1 MLFGSVNLV
10 NENIWDKGR
19 LWSDLSPIKRGVQNF
34 VSIQTNYI
42 QTAIVLFWYWNILGK
57 VTKARAMSLERVFK
71 ETVDISSRFKKLG
84 SAAAP
89 QDFGI
94 SGSGWWPRSPSLQA
108 LEVSTSF
115 QALSRSGWKALSGL
129 SNPSTVAHQPKSGLS
144 ATAVLPAGGS
154 GPTPPNLVLIW

>member
-42 QTAIVLFWYWNILGK
+42 QTAIVLSWYWNILGK

-94 SGSGWWPRSPSLQA
+94 SGSGWWPRSPWLLA

-115 QALSRSGWKALSGL
+115 QALALAGKL
-129 SNPSTVAHQPKSGLS
+129 SLAS
-144 ATAVLPAGGS
+144 ATHRRWLTNPKVASVQLLCSLPGGRA
-154 GPTPPNLVLIW
+154 PPLQT

>member
-57 VTKARAMSLERVFK
+57 VTKARAMSLERVFY

-115 QALSRSGWKALSGL
+115 QALALAGKL
-129 SNPSTVAHQPKSGLS
+129 SLAS
-144 ATAVLPAGGS
+144 ATHRRWLTNPKVASVQLLCSLPGGRA
-154 GPTPPNLVLIW
+154 PPLQT

>member
-1 MLFGSVNLV
+1 MIGLESDKKRRPKFCVNP
-10 NENIWDKGR
+10 NK
-19 LWSDLSPIKRGVQNF
+19 
-34 VSIQTNYI
+34 YI
-42 QTAIVLFWYWNILGK
+42 QTAIVLFWYRNILGK
-57 VTKARAMSLERVFK
+57 VTNARAMSFERVFK

-94 SGSGWWPRSPSLQA
+94 SGSGWWPRSLSLQA
-108 LEVSTSF
+108 LEVSTSPG
-115 QALSRSGWKALSGL
+115 SRSGWKALSGL

-154 GPTPPNLVLIW
+154 GPTPPNIVLI

>member
-94 SGSGWWPRSPSLQA
+94 SGSGWWPRSPWLQA

-115 QALSRSGWKALSGL
+115 QALALAGKL
-129 SNPSTVAHQPKSGLS
+129 SLAS
-144 ATAVLPAGGS
+144 ATHRRWLTNPKVASVQLLCSLPGGRA
-154 GPTPPNLVLIW
+154 PPLQT